1 VKRWQ
6 EVLRL
11 ALIAAALLGGTLFFG
26 WVVHQHYPIQKWL
39 FWHYAT
45 YWLSCIVFS
54 IAAVSVG
61 HVVIVKTL
69 GRPLPI
75 VEHFGTAFAIG
86 LFGWFVAMF
95 LAGALGL
102 YNTAAF
108 YGIPIILTAS
118 GVLPLSRYLVR
129 LRRKLRWGHR
139 RARARP
145 TWHLAVLAFGLIGL
159 GMCYFLMLNPE
170 NVQFDARWKHLAL
183 AEEYAVHGA
192 IRRFPE
198 GWTVATYP
206 HLVSYVFTW
215 GFLLPGGNLFD
226 HVELCAHIELTCFL
240 WILVSVGGTVR
251 TLVPKAPASLVWAAR
266 FLFPGIFLYDS
277 SLAAGADHI
286 GAVFALP
293 VFTLMVRCWRV
304 MSPRYTALLAIVM
317 VGAAMAKYTSALLL
331 FPVPAGVLVF
341 RGIYLGLERERL
353 PKGEKQNWWRGPVVA
368 LIVGLVISSPHWLKN
383 ILWYG
388 DPVYPVLHSHLST
401 LTPWFGQDATD
412 MYEWGYKDYQ
422 FWRPTHDLMGFA
434 QSLGG
439 MFNWSFIPHDYS
451 RYHGRVPV
459 VGSLFTLLL
468 FTLPMAP
475 ISANGAQNVKTM
487 RARLWALIGTT
498 HLALFL
504 WYWTHHQDRYLQS
517 LMPWMAA
524 ATATM
529 IILLWRTHLVAR
541 LCLVPLVALQLIWGG
556 DVYFIQT
563 HAMTRSP
570 LKKAID
576 MIEMGYK
583 KEYDERFDVFRRW
596 TRIEDELPDDAHVLL
611 HEIHNHLGVG
621 RTTVNDWQGW
631 QYGLNYGDLPNT
643 YALQQLLSK
652 ELGVTHMVWP
662 YQYSRGWDSL
672 AGDILFFDLARR
684 ANVIVES
691 DKLAMAALPPAP
703 PDEPMPPVAILGG
716 CGDGY
721 AQGLYRI
728 DQLNKPVFGP
738 RHDDYPEPLL
748 SGDAG
753 ALVDH
758 AGFVGVDTQCNA
770 SLPLRARGHFTLMA
784 QRKQLRGRRKG
795 SKKRRHKRK
804 PMELWYRSQGTP
816 KPLD

>member
-1 VKRWQ
+1 MKRWQ
-6 EVLRL
+6 EPLRL
-11 ALIAAALLGGTLFFG
+11 ALIAVVLLGATAFFG
-26 WVVHQHYPIQKWL
+26 WVVHRHYPVQEWL

-54 IAAVSVG
+54 LAALSFG
-61 HVVIVKTL
+61 HVIIVKAL

-108 YGIPIILTAS
+108 YGIPVILTAS
-118 GVLPLSRYLVR
+118 GALPFSRYLIR
-129 LRRKLRWGHR
+129 LRRKLRWAHA

-145 TWHLAVLAFGLIGL
+145 TWHYAVLAFGLVGL
-159 GMCYFLMLNPE
+159 GMCYFLMLHPE

-192 IRRFPE
+192 MRRFPE

-215 GFLLPGGNLFD
+215 GFLLPGGSLFD
-226 HVELCAHIELTCFL
+226 QVELCAHIEFTCFV

-251 TLVPKAPASLVWAAR
+251 TLLPNAPTALVWAAR

-293 VFTLMVRCWRV
+293 VFTLMMRCWRT

-341 RGIYLGLERERL
+341 RGIYLGIKRDQL
-353 PKGEKQNWWRGPVVA
+353 PKGEKQNWWRGPVTA
-368 LIVGLVISSPHWLKN
+368 LVVGLVVSSPHWLKN
-383 ILWYG
+383 IIWYG
-388 DPVYPVLHSHLST
+388 DPVYPVLQSKLST
-401 LTPWFGQDATD
+401 LRPWFGQDATD
-412 MYEWGYKDYQ
+412 MYKWGYQDYQ
-422 FWRPTHDLMGFA
+422 FWRPTHDLKGFVET
-434 QSLGG
+434 LGG
-439 MFNWSFIPHDYS
+439 LFNWSFVPNDYD
-451 RYHGRVPV
+451 RYHGDVPV

-468 FTLPMAP
+468 FTLPMAKV
-475 ISANGAQNVKTM
+475 AENGAQKVTLM

-524 ATATM
+524 ATAAM
-529 IILLWRTHLVAR
+529 IILVWRTHWITR
-541 LCLVPLVALQLIWGG
+541 LALVPLIALQIVWGG

-570 LKKAID
+570 LKRAID
-576 MIEMGYK
+576 MIEMGYQK
-583 KEYDERFDVFRRW
+583 KYDKRFDVFTRW
-596 TRIEDELPDDAHVLL
+596 TRIEEKLPEDAHVLL
-611 HEIHNHLGVG
+611 HEIHNRLGVG

-643 YALQQLLSK
+643 HALHELLSK
-652 ELGVTHMVWP
+652 ELGVTHMVWNE
-662 YQYSRGWDSL
+662 QHSKGWDSL

-684 ANVIVES
+684 AKAEIKTSKMV
-691 DKLAMAALPPAP
+691 MGALPPAP
-703 PDEPMPPVAILGG
+703 PDEPMPPIAILGG
-716 CGDGY
+716 CKDGY
-721 AQGLYRI
+721 PQGLYRI
-728 DQLNKPVFGP
+728 DQLKKPVFGP
-738 RHDDYPEPLL
+738 RKDQYPQPIL
-748 SGDAG
+748 SGDAET
-753 ALVDH
+753 LVEH
-758 AGFVGVDTQCNA
+758 AGFVGVDTQCKA
-770 SLPLRARGHFTLMA
+770 SMPLTSRGTFALMA
-784 QRKQLRGRRKG
+784 RRKQIRGKQHGKGRR
-795 SKKRRHKRK
+795 SRRH
-804 PMELWYRSQGTP
+804 MELWYRSRGTP
-816 KPLD
+816 APMD